1 MLNNTSFYP
10 LGYNNIINVN
20 ANNNYKYNQEKEKF
34 IFNDANNRIQKKDN
48 KIFLGEKSKL
58 W

>member
-10 LGYNNIINVN
+10 LGYNNIININV
-20 ANNNYKYNQEKEKF
+20 NNNYKYNQEKEKF
-34 IFNDANNRIQKKDN
+34 IYNDASNRIQKKDN